1 MTNKTKKQMNKAQ
14 MKNTKGGAL
23 AIYGIRRYWAG
34 SKDGGSQVA
43 DNDNRD
49 VGPDLVLV
57 DPYEGIG
64 VNLSAHRNGEIW
76 A

>member
-34 SKDGGSQVA
+34 SKDGGLRSDRTALGSVRRQ
-43 DNDNRD
+43 
-49 VGPDLVLV
+49 
-57 DPYEGIG
+57 YIEGTPHSIP
-64 VNLSAHRNGEIW
+64 
-76 A
+76 